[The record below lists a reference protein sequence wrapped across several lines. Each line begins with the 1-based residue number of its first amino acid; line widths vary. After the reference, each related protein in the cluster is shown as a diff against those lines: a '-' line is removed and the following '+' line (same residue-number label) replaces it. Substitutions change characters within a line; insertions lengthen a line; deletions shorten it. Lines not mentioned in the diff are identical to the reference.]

1 MHAMISA
8 SSHATKPLHL
18 IQLAIFIA
26 VGNAIKPTLHLSLV
40 VIHRHVKRIEGEEHS
55 INGPNIEREFF
66 NV

>member
-8 SSHATKPLHL
+8 SSHATKPLHF
-18 IQLAIFIA
+18 IQLAVFIA
-26 VGNAIKPTLHLSLV
+26 VGNAIKATLHLSFV